1 MKKILAILCVSAVL
15 LCSAGCNNSEE
26 GSGVI
31 SDDPN
36 STDNTSSSAEGS
48 DDAIVSTG
56 GGDNSSPSDPEA
68 ELIKSEAAR
77 DYNIELPIVTAGE
90 ALNMFR
96 LDPKIDGH
104 DYSVNA
110 FLDWKTLLVSLFD
123 RVGAGG
129 VDRGIGLYDLE
140 SYKFSPLPGL
150 AENAFCAWDSNYI
163 VYKKYDSDF
172 TIPAEDES
180 VRLYL
185 YDINA
190 EKEKLIYTYSFDRD
204 IEFYGGHWQN
214 NIVLSEGKVFFDDYI
229 VSEDGSEMRSFLYS
243 YDIASDKVEKLVDDA
258 VNPHLFKNDI
268 LYFKQNEDGRFK
280 TLVTLGG
287 DYETAAA
294 DGLVEIVT
302 FDDRIFIMDAFSDDE
317 AKITVWGIKDL
328 VSDKRILQT
337 EKTITSLQGSGSF
350 LVYWDFSANYPPL
363 VYDVANERFIV
374 FDELIG
380 NDVGWYICG
389 EVGLA
394 RASSGGQAE
403 TYLFT
408 LK

>member
-1 MKKILAILCVSAVL
+1 DL
-15 LCSAGCNNSEE
+15 
-26 GSGVI
+26 
-31 SDDPN
+31 
-36 STDNTSSSAEGS
+36 
-48 DDAIVSTG
+48 
-56 GGDNSSPSDPEA
+56 
-68 ELIKSEAAR
+68 
-77 DYNIELPIVTAGE
+77 
-90 ALNMFR
+90 
-96 LDPKIDGH
+96 
-104 DYSVNA
+104 
-110 FLDWKTLLVSLFD
+110 W
-123 RVGAGG
+123 
-129 VDRGIGLYDLE
+129 IGLYDLD
-140 SYKFSPLPGL
+140 SYKFITLPGL
-150 AENAFCAWDSNYI
+150 AENAFCDWDSDHI

-172 TIPAEDES
+172 TVSAEEES

-190 EKEKLIYTYSFDRD
+190 EKEKLIYTYSFDRNT
-204 IEFYGGHWQN
+204 EFYGGHWQN
-214 NIVLSEGKVFFDDYI
+214 NIVLSEGKIYFDDY
-229 VSEDGSEMRSFLYS
+229 VGSGDNMRSFLYM
-243 YDIASDKVEKLVDDA
+243 YDIASDKVEKLADDA

-268 LYFKQNEDGRFK
+268 LYFKQNEDGKFK

-287 DYETAAA
+287 DYEITAA
-294 DGLVEIVT
+294 DDLVEIVT

-317 AKITVWGIKDL
+317 ARITVWGIKDL

-350 LVYWDFSANYPPL
+350 LVYQDFSAKYPPL

>member
-36 STDNTSSSAEGS
+36 SNYPNSTESSNAP
-48 DDAIVSTG
+48 V

-90 ALNMFR
+90 ALNMFQ
-96 LDPKIDGH
+96 LDPKINGH

-110 FLDWKTLLVSLFD
+110 ILDWKTLLISLFD

-129 VDRGIGLYDLE
+129 IDHGIGLYDLE
-140 SYKFSPLPGL
+140 SYKFIPLPGL
-150 AENAFCAWDSNYI
+150 AQNAFCAWDSDHI
-163 VYKKYDSDF
+163 VYKKYDPDF
-172 TIPAEDES
+172 TAPSDDNS
-180 VRLYL
+180 VRLYI

-214 NIVLSEGKVFFDDYI
+214 NIVLSEGKIYFDDY
-229 VSEDGSEMRSFLYS
+229 VGSGDNMRSFLYS
-243 YDIASDKVEKLVDDA
+243 YDIASDKVEKLADDA

-287 DYETAAA
+287 DYEITAA
-294 DGLVEIVT
+294 DNLVEIVT

-337 EKTITSLQGSGSF
+337 EKTITSLQGSSSF
-350 LVYWDFSANYPPL
+350 IVYQDFSVKFPPL
-363 VYDVANERFIV
+363 VYDVANDRFIV

-380 NDVGWYICG
+380 KDVGWYICG
-389 EVGLA
+389 ETGLVC
-394 RASSGGQAE
+394 ASSGGESE
-403 TYLFT
+403 TYLFM